1 MAPRFRVRMTGG
13 TLMPQRRQRG
23 FEEELGICLGVCGKF
38 PNVLFLADIL
48 TLRAE
53 NKKGKQSDRLWEFSC
68 NSY

>member
-1 MAPRFRVRMTGG
+1 
-13 TLMPQRRQRG
+13 MPQRRQRG